1 MQTQPTASSTGGSS
15 LATKSSNGVRGSK
28 GESLKLSLQPMTT
41 STGFVFPSLYSFP
54 PFFTQQPTE
63 STWSHQRSQWTTLI
77 LAYARHH
84 RIFRFDISE
93 ATCTHELFNNT
104 AIKRTCPASV
114 GGGRCRLPHRR
125 PPLTDPLP
133 SLVTGRVN
141 ISMLRAI
148 FNFMTSSGTAEYD
161 TKPLK
166 GQLPTGA
173 LVYWKTSDEWALAI
187 YTWVKD
193 KGLTNSIMTFW
204 ELTEA
209 NEVETAEFYQLH
221 ETILRKALEI
231 LARQGKCQVFR
242 SVGEDGD
249 GVKFA

>member
-104 AIKRTCPASV
+104 AIKR
-114 GGGRCRLPHRR
+114 
-125 PPLTDPLP
+125 
-133 SLVTGRVN
+133 RVN

-242 SVGEDGD
+242 GVGEDGD